1 MPLTYNPILG
11 EESAPK
17 RAMFQHRHGPEPG
30 VAMVV
35 HREGRPLVLL
45 RDPSD
50 RLTAGEA
57 WWGSIKTI
65 YRVDVSDHKLELVC
79 ELPCEAYAFHFA
91 ARVQVTCQVADPVM
105 VVERRITDA
114 TQTLEKV
121 LTDAMRDASRRFRVE
136 QADEAELAIRAALV
150 ERERTA
156 GFSAAF
162 RLDDI
167 VVELDLEEAARE
179 HIRLLKEEER
189 AHERTLQ
196 ALIRQK
202 EVEISR
208 AGVEQERD
216 RLKGERD
223 KLLAELDK
231 VRLYGEAEVAQARDQ
246 LTHEIDRQR
255 ARAEAERKQ
264 WEVSFEGELQQQR
277 DGLEFE
283 RDQLKGEREELLAEL
298 ERAKV
303 AREGALRL
311 QRAEI
316 EAEVQ
321 RHESRLRA
329 EIEIER
335 LGMYTQ
341 LYAPLIEQGDWGL
354 LALQLAQSSDPDAI
368 AKVVR
373 MVREQRDADLDRQ
386 LATLKLLLEQD
397 ALEGAQ
403 IAQIA
408 SEGKQVLERLIRS
421 WGRAEGKTEEL
432 PAGQAHGDQQQAER
446 QPEVEAVVESDKEGK
461 QDGGDR
467 SAE

>member
-167 VVELDLEEAARE
+167 VVELGLGEAARE
-179 HIRLLKEEER
+179 HVRLGKGEER

-316 EAEVQ
+316 E
-321 RHESRLRA
+321 
-329 EIEIER
+329 IER

-421 WGRAEGKTEEL
+421 WGRAEVK
-432 PAGQAHGDQQQAER
+432 
-446 QPEVEAVVESDKEGK
+446 AVVESDKEGK

>member
-231 VRLYGEAEVAQARDQ
+231 VRLYGEAEVAKARDQ

-255 ARAEAERKQ
+255 A
-264 WEVSFEGELQQQR
+264 
-277 DGLEFE
+277 
-283 RDQLKGEREELLAEL
+283 
-298 ERAKV
+298 
-303 AREGALRL
+303 GA
-311 QRAEI
+311 